1 MFLLAG
7 RVGRGE
13 ESARDDEGGRGTS
26 KKRMIRRPLLPSLIL
41 VAAVLSTC
49 NASFS
54 VISRRQLVFTAILTA
69 TATGGRDAFFNPVTP
84 RMAETTIASSLTS
97 SSSVASIRRSINFI
111 NTLSKPY
118 DLNAD
123 NDLRTKLLNE
133 MIISGESLSN
143 PANQKT
149 FARVAPGLWIVI
161 YAPHMTS
168 IANFLNVADL
178 SVRYLLNEDGS
189 IISHARYSLPL
200 LNIHGYLSVS
210 GTYNSVNDTICRV
223 NFNEAWIRSFNDNQ
237 SCMNIGPYPAI
248 DSVPDSIIKSFIRN
262 IGRYLFV
269 EAVAVF
275 PVSYLDEEIIVFDF
289 ELLGTRICARKKRG

>member
-1 MFLLAG
+1 M
-7 RVGRGE
+7 R
-13 ESARDDEGGRGTS
+13 
-26 KKRMIRRPLLPSLIL
+26 RRPLLPSLIL

-54 VISRRQLVFTAILTA
+54 VISRRQLVLTAILTA
-69 TATGGRDAFFNPVTP
+69 TATGGSDAFFNPVTP

-97 SSSVASIRRSINFI
+97 SSSSSSVASIRRSIYFI

-123 NDLRTKLLNE
+123 NELRTKLLNE
-133 MIISGESLSN
+133 MIISGESLPN
-143 PANQKT
+143 PASTKT
-149 FARVAPGLWIVI
+149 FARVAPGLWNVI

-178 SVRYLLNEDGS
+178 SVRYLLKEDGS

-237 SCMNIGPYPAI
+237 SCMNIGPYPTI

-275 PVSYLDEEIIVFDF
+275 PVSYLDEELIVFDF
-289 ELLGTRICARKKRG
+289 ELLGTRICARKQKG

>member
-1 MFLLAG
+1 MRWG
-7 RVGRGE
+7 RY
-13 ESARDDEGGRGTS
+13 STF
-26 KKRMIRRPLLPSLIL
+26 KTRMRRRPLLPSLIL

-69 TATGGRDAFFNPVTP
+69 TATGGSDAFFNPVTP
-84 RMAETTIASSLTS
+84 RMAETTIASSPTSSSSS

-133 MIISGESLSN
+133 MIISGESLPN

-149 FARVAPGLWIVI
+149 FARVAPGLWNVI

-168 IANFLNVADL
+168 IAIFLNVADL
-178 SVRYLLNEDGS
+178 SVQYLLKEDGS

-200 LNIHGYLSVS
+200 LNISGYLSVS

-237 SCMNIGPYPAI
+237 SCMNIGPYPTI

-275 PVSYLDEEIIVFDF
+275 PVSYLDEELIVFDF
-289 ELLGTRICARKKRG
+289 ELLGTRICARKKRDKHILARE